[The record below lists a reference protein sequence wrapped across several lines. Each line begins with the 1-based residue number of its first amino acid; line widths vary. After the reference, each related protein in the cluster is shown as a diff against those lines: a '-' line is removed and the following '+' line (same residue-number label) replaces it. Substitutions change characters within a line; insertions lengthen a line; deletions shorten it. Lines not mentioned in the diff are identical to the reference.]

1 RLGGWNGVRGYRAFS
16 DLGTG
21 TGMLM
26 ATAELRAK
34 LPLPETNPVFKTLKK
49 NVKAVAFADFGQVMG
64 NGITN
69 SLLSR
74 SSMGA
79 SVGLGL
85 RVNMPM
91 VGLVRIDYG
100 LPLVSSILGRTT
112 PRLTIGFGEKF

>member
-1 RLGGWNGVRGYRAFS
+1 
-16 DLGTG
+16 
-21 TGMLM
+21 
-26 ATAELRAK
+26 
-34 LPLPETNPVFKTLKK
+34 LKK